1 LIDLNEFYGNHD
13 VTWMDNASCANIPN
27 PDIFF
32 PPRDK
37 ELYKLVADEAK
48 KFCFGK
54 NGQPPCPVRKECLWY
69 AIECNEEHGIWGGL
83 SHRER
88 NALVRKWQR
97 QYKGTM
103 TLKEYVFQ
111 LEKRRASNG
120 STKKRLVETP
130 GQQGK
135 D

>member
-1 LIDLNEFYGNHD
+1 MDLSDLFGNHD
-13 VTWMDNASCANIPN
+13 VTWMDDALCANIEN

-37 ELYKLVADEAK
+37 ATYKKIASAAK
-48 KFCFGK
+48 SYCLGPNKS
-54 NGQPPCPVRKECLWY
+54 NPCPVRQECLWY
-69 AIECNEEHGIWGGL
+69 SIVSDEQHGIWGGL

-103 TLKEYVFQ
+103 TLKEYIFQ
-111 LEKRRASNG
+111 LDKRRATNG
-120 STKKRLVETP
+120 NTKERPMEVP
-130 GQQGK
+130 GQ
-135 D
+135 

>member
-1 LIDLNEFYGNHD
+1 MDVD
-13 VTWMDNASCANIPN
+13 SVTWRSEAACDGVDTEM
-27 PDIFF
+27 FY

-37 ELYKLVADEAK
+37 ALYKTIADQAK
-48 KFCFGK
+48 KYCFGDE
-54 NGQPPCPVRKECLWY
+54 QTPPCPVRLYCLWE
-69 AIECNEEHGIWGGL
+69 AISFDDGNGEQHGIWGGL

-111 LEKRRASNG
+111 SEKKGKTNG
-120 STKKRLVETP
+120 SS
-130 GQQGK
+130 K
-135 D
+135 DRP

>member
-1 LIDLNEFYGNHD
+1 MDLSDLFGSYD
-13 VTWMDNASCANIPN
+13 VEWMDDAKCADVPD

-37 ELYKLVADEAK
+37 ALYKKIATEAK
-48 KFCFGK
+48 SFC
-54 NGQPPCPVRKECLWY
+54 NRCPVKKECLWY
-69 AIECNEEHGIWGGL
+69 SITSDEQHGIWGGM

-103 TLKEYVFQ
+103 TLKEYIFQ
-111 LEKRRASNG
+111 LDNRRAPNG
-120 STKKRLVETP
+120 STKK
-130 GQQGK
+130 
-135 D
+135 